1 MGPVTPG
8 PLARQFIQTLKPLAA
23 NGVKVVSYNILAP
36 KYAGYNSYC
45 PPQQL
50 AWEYR
55 RELVL
60 QELSHYGADLVAL
73 QECDEAFYG
82 AELGGWMAAAGMQ
95 GSFLPRPVGPVP
107 GPTEGIA
114 VMWRSEALELVQ
126 PPRSLLYS
134 ELGPEVA
141 GLPAEAAGT
150 LPWLKLRELGEGAVM
165 ALLRHR
171 ASGRLLVFCCTHLFW
186 SPVFPDVKALQAA
199 LLCGEVAAYARQA
212 AAQQGQAGKGGPAGV
227 PVVLCGDF
235 NSLAEKRIPDGFD
248 PQLPEGG
255 RLVSG
260 VYSLLAGGALA
271 PEHPDHPHSRVWQPG
286 PLAPTV
292 TPVGGE
298 GAPRFPALAL
308 SSAGLRL
315 GSLNALAFGREPPV
329 TNRTAGFAG
338 CLDYVWLSQPDLQ
351 VAAALALPYEDGGS
365 PPLMGPAAAAAGAPA
380 GEGAAAGEAG
390 AGAQAGTWR
399 DPLAD
404 VAMPA
409 VPDERYASDHLAV
422 GGEVVL

>member
-1 MGPVTPG
+1 M
-8 PLARQFIQTLKPLAA
+8 
-23 NGVKVVSYNILAP
+23 KVISYNILAP
-36 KYAGYNSYC
+36 KYAGYNNYC
-45 PPQQL
+45 PPQLL
-50 AWEYR
+50 AWAYR

-114 VMWRSEALELVQ
+114 VLWRSAALELVA

-134 ELGPEVA
+134 ELGPEAA
-141 GLPAEAAGT
+141 GLPAEVAGT
-150 LPWLKLRELGEGAVM
+150 QPWLKLRELGEGAVM

-171 ASGRLLVFCCTHLFW
+171 GSGRLLLFCCTHLFW
-186 SPVFPDVKALQAA
+186 NPVFPDVKALQAA
-199 LLCGEVAAYARQA
+199 LLCAELAAYSRQA
-212 AAQQGQAGKGGPAGV
+212 AAQQQQEEVGPV

-235 NSLAEKRIPDGFD
+235 NSLAEKRLPDGFD
-248 PQLPEGG
+248 PQVPEGG

-260 VYSLLAGGALA
+260 VYELLSGGALA

-286 PLAPTV
+286 TMARTV
-292 TPVGGE
+292 TPAGGE
-298 GAPRFPALAL
+298 GAPRFPALPL
-308 SSAGLRL
+308 SSSGLRL

-329 TNRTAGFAG
+329 TNRTAHFAG
-338 CLDYVWLSQPDLQ
+338 CLDYVWLSQPHLQ

-365 PPLMGPAAAAAGAPA
+365 PPLTGPAAADAPAGAAGAQGP
-380 GEGAAAGEAG
+380 GERGETGVTGPG
-390 AGAQAGTWR
+390 AGARVGVGVGAARPGTWR

-404 VAMPA
+404 VAMVA
-409 VPDERYASDHLAV
+409 VPDQQYPSDHLAV
-422 GGEVVL
+422 GGEVVLVV